1 MATDQTDDEIKH
13 QVTERLGQKFPDVSP
28 AEIQAIVDEE
38 FAGIAD
44 RPVRDFLGVLT
55 ERFAKKRLKKS

>member
-1 MATDQTDDEIKH
+1 MTTDQTDDEIKT
-13 QVTERLGQKFPDVSP
+13 QVTERLRLKFPEASE

-38 FAGIAD
+38 FAGLAD
-44 RPVRDFLGVLT
+44 RPIRDFLGVLT

>member
-1 MATDQTDDEIKH
+1 MTTDQTDDEIKT
-13 QVTERLGQKFPDVSP
+13 QVAERLRLKFPRASE

-38 FAGIAD
+38 FAGLAD
-44 RPVRDFLGVLT
+44 RPIRAFLGVLT

>member
-1 MATDQTDDEIKH
+1 MTYDQTDDEIKT
-13 QVTERLGQKFPDVSP
+13 QVTQRLREKFPS
-28 AEIQAIVDEE
+28 ASESEIQKIVDEE

-55 ERFAKKRLKKS
+55 EKFAKKRLKKS